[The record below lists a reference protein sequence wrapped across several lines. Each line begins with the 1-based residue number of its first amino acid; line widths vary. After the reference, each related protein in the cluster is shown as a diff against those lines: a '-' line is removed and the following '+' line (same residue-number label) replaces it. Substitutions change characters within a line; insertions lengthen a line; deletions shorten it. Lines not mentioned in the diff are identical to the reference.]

1 MTANPTRHLL
11 RADIGLLLSYLS
23 MTNSDPEENQS
34 TLTVSQFI
42 RIPLKRIG
50 VVIGKGGSNRQQIE
64 AKTLSKIMIDSDTGE
79 VEIRPLPELKD
90 PVLLLNAKDI
100 VKAIGRG
107 FSLSQ
112 SLKLA
117 EDNYYLEIIRLKPL
131 TGPQQSQIRRVKSRI
146 IGSAG
151 KTKETIEE
159 LTGCSLVV
167 LGGTV
172 SVIGEF
178 EKIGDA
184 KDAILNIIKGYDIE
198 NVLSKL
204 EELKREM
211 KKEEQKLWKEKDEIV
226 EDEEDIE
233 TKEEDIFEDFEE

>member
-1 MTANPTRHLL
+1 
-11 RADIGLLLSYLS
+11 
-23 MTNSDPEENQS
+23 MTNSDPEEKQS
-34 TLTVSQFI
+34 AITSSQFL

-64 AKTLSKIMIDSDTGE
+64 KKTLSKIMIDSDTGE
-79 VEIRPLPELKD
+79 VEIRPRPELDD
-90 PVLLLNAKDI
+90 PVLLLNAVDI

-107 FSLSQ
+107 FSLTQ
-112 SLKLA
+112 SLKLV
-117 EDNYYLEIIRLKPL
+117 EENYYLEIIRLKPL
-131 TGPQQSQIRRVKSRI
+131 VGTQQSQMRRVKSRI
-146 IGSAG
+146 IGTAG

-159 LTGCSLVV
+159 LTGCSLVI

-184 KDAILNIIKGYDIE
+184 KDAILNIINGFEVE

-211 KKEEQKLWKEKDEIV
+211 KKEEQKLWQEKDEID
-226 EDEEDIE
+226 EDKTETEEE
-233 TKEEDIFEDFEE
+233 EEDIFEESETSKESEESKE